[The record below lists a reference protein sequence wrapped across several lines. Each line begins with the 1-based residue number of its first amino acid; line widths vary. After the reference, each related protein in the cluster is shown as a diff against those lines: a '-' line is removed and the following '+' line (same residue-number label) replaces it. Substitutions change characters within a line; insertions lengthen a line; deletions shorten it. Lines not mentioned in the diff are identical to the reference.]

1 MKSKFNKI
9 IFNSWFTSI
18 LFLAFGIFLFVKPK
32 MANSI
37 IGYTR
42 SGWNNYFID
51 GNFSNFQSIIYY
63 RNYNFW
69 SRNLDDY

>member
-37 IGYTR
+37 IGYIV
-42 SGWNNYFID
+42 GAIVL
-51 GNFSNFQSIIYY
+51 I
-63 RNYNFW
+63 
-69 SRNLDDY
+69 